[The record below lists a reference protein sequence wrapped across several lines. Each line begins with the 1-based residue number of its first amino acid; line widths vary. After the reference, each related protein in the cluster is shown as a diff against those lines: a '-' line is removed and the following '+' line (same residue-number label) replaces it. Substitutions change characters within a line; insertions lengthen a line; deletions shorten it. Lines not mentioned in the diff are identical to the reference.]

1 MLVTYLLTRDHRLAR
16 KSLLMLAE
24 GQQVSGFLYSC
35 NPDRRRQ
42 QIPPFS
48 LWWIW
53 MLEDYLLWNDDQ
65 DILPAMLPVAE
76 RIMEAFEACLDEEGL
91 LVAPQGWIFYD
102 WVQSYG
108 KAFSFSGRQE
118 QWTNG
123 APDVY
128 SRQGTGVGSLL
139 NWHYVG
145 TLKIMERLEKAA
157 GRLDEATGYAELAL
171 RISKRCIEKFYHA
184 TARLFADDETHSRY
198 SVHSQLM
205 AILSGTLDDT
215 FSAQLYEAMKT
226 TDIPLAQCTIYF
238 SFYLFEVMKKYGD
251 VVPFLDML
259 TYWQHLPD
267 LGFSTTPERPEPS
280 RSDCHAWGTHPYYD
294 VMTFLG
300 GISPCAYGGKE
311 FAIRLPNRL
320 PDGFSATIPLLV
332 GDYKVCVRKGMVELT
347 IPELGNF
354 YYKEEKLAPGIVRIR
369 QTF

>member
-1 MLVTYLLTRDHRLAR
+1 
-16 KSLLMLAE
+16 MLAE
-24 GQQVSGFLYSC
+24 GQQSLFFCIRAILTATSA
-35 NPDRRRQ
+35 DSAF
-42 QIPPFS
+42 PFGGYGC
-48 LWWIW
+48 WRTIFCG
-53 MLEDYLLWNDDQ
+53 MMTRTFNC
-65 DILPAMLPVAE
+65 MLPVQNE
-76 RIMEAFEACLDEEGL
+76 SWMRSRVWMRRGFWFSS
-91 LVAPQGWIFYD
+91 GWIFYD

-238 SFYLFEVMKKYGD
+238 SFYLFEVMKKYFD
-251 VVPFLDML
+251 VPSWNML